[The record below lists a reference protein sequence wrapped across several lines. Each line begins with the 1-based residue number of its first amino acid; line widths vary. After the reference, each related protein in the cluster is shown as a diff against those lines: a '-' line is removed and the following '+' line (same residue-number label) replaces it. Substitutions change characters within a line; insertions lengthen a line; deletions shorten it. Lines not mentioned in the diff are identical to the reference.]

1 MKQYRDLTIR
11 YAMLLL
17 LLVGWSQGLF
27 ADTEYIIRYVSP
39 DGDFTNDG
47 TSWDKAKNNLQNA
60 LDDVD
65 ALIKGKDRI
74 GIIYVQ
80 GSEEG
85 IEYVPSRR
93 STDDADGSA
102 FNTSFRIYAGIYVYG
117 GFKGDEVPDDPE
129 HPELLPQQRI
139 MTNDETYA
147 RVESDIDADRIG
159 ETVRRW
165 NFKYKSI
172 LTGNHSTTPFSFRY
186 DANRGVYQ
194 TNFPLNSYHV
204 VWFGTNGTI
213 DVEPE
218 DFSGRDDYPLS
229 EERFNSIYRKV
240 SGHYKALDRLA
251 IVDGFTIEGGY
262 ASSTNLI
269 GHDHTGYGGGVYM
282 VNNSMIRNCVVQ
294 HCSAMQRGGGVY
306 MDGGGEVERCY
317 IHTCQATGYG
327 MQQGYGGGVCID
339 YDGSLE
345 HSYVIQCAGRIGAG
359 LAICHVP
366 DEYPEESALAH
377 DPVYAATYAEKE
389 GNKATPYDPHA
400 LSTLISNCTSNAE
413 GAGVYLDEGG
423 TLNHCSVVNNKCI
436 GPDIIYYGRRHG
448 RTGGVYVRNGG
459 TIYNSVAWG
468 NECAVNNDVQF
479 AAFKEGEKKISIYHS
494 AFSKSDITDWAA
506 ATKDDIISLENANY
520 PSPEHKTGNYP
531 MFKQPTINAGIQ
543 HTAGVVD
550 PTANGDGEPY
560 QRVYNWHP
568 LALSSLRGKAVQ
580 VTDAVQNAA
589 DEIIHAHTDVDV
601 VGRHFE
607 SVSSCG
613 ALAHSYRN
621 IQFALLPSV
630 EHSEGRAPSET
641 TNIPTLF
648 VDPNLLVAGGT
659 NTETETGFLD
669 SEPMGASWTHPMN
682 NLPDAV
688 YYFKQFLHDGKFRA
702 EDDASLTYYEIN
714 GIRYPHVQIV
724 LKEGEMTVAGQ
735 GSYVSGNAR
744 TASIRPGSCMRLY
757 GGYATS
763 LEDVDLT
770 LRDPRVYDTDL
781 TADVLRGGYEK
792 NSVHVVAIANQH
804 DVIID
809 GFRLFSG
816 NANVSAAPEPGQSE
830 EVWRMYTS
838 LADGAGVVVNN
849 AMSAADKRR
858 DMTGNI
864 LRNTVIANC
873 IAPEG
878 AAVYV
883 SGGYQHG
890 TEDRLCRAELTLVND
905 IVRNCTAGD
914 LYGDL
919 DRYVAKPDDT
929 PATMQITLAGIITA
943 NGNGK
948 IYARNCDVV
957 NNCGFPFKCDSVAV
971 DATYVSGSI
980 EAYNSVIFSNGL
992 RIHQDRSNITNTVF
1006 CPKESWYK
1014 VTGKYLYMGY
1024 DVLLPDDIVATL
1036 EANHIHR
1043 VLTHNKN
1050 EDNTDL
1056 YQRVDNGSQ
1065 QGLWGNDPSL
1075 SEEIHEATKV
1085 RVHYPVFVNPSRNV
1099 GHTNGND
1106 QSYYGGKI
1114 NYEPLPTNPIVN
1126 AACATTS
1133 SGLGLLPDGSPHTIA
1148 YDFALKP
1155 RDFGGDPDVGA
1166 IETERLLKG
1175 GSVIYVTPDGAGRRD
1190 GSSWANAI
1198 AGNTVYLLD
1207 NVAGP
1212 GLAPGDQID
1221 AEPTCDRILDS
1232 SGAPVLTTDSKYN
1245 GGFGKVWIT
1254 EKKTGAETS
1263 TTIANAYI
1271 LEQNVYSGGPNDG
1284 YTETLRD
1291 DKTDGAAPTEMR
1303 ETTITTAGTTP
1314 VGFVVGYNYD
1324 DRYPYGEISGGSRSF
1339 WRANPYH
1346 SGSDWSNAAGY
1357 TKDQRDKFMTDC
1369 NTNGWINN
1377 SRQERYVGG
1386 LQYAVEKAAAYNA
1399 LAPGDPGRIDGIDSV
1414 QVWVSNGKYTDYK
1427 GFVMR
1432 DNTTVMGSF
1441 PAKDGA
1447 TPGLNERQALMSAV
1461 IDIPKSLPAEEL
1473 DAIDYET
1480 ILQISDTDPKQDNE
1494 TLNTDAVKYWDDD
1507 YSVMESTDTQTTRE
1521 EERTIT
1527 HNYIWDDLG
1536 DEVSTTYM
1544 LYPDMTKG
1552 SASVFGDRHKT
1563 DKTGAATA
1571 GGITW
1576 ASGEKYVYQY
1586 FGTQS
1591 GGNNSWELVYAN
1603 RTNNV
1608 DYSSFKFEGDRNVI
1622 DADGNVIDVVTRG
1635 MELSGGMVKMSAWQ
1649 TMKNVPAGK
1658 YRIQAD
1664 LAAFYRALNNG
1675 HDIGDEETGITFYII
1690 GSDGTTLVSQ
1700 TIYCANP
1707 TTPYQL
1713 KRYTFDFTQP
1723 ANGDLTVRIMSSPG
1737 THAVDPASGNFP
1749 ALKDNPN
1756 RREVLMANVHLFE
1769 RGDYKYFLDNTTSS
1783 SNVTSSTGP
1792 VVNTQTSYT
1801 LQTHRTT
1808 LRKRVLTM
1816 PDVCVPTYGAGSVGD
1831 PTQTNRGKFEDHLS
1845 HTHRVFGATK
1855 SKRTSWEDASYV
1867 KEDPNYVEYSDVFW
1881 DGFTI
1886 RHGFISEEAMAHGGG
1901 AGVNMYEGAHLLNC
1915 VIINN
1920 MTYCERVKGTGI
1932 FCDGATSTI
1941 EGCFVLDN
1949 TSTHGALA
1957 AEQDQKQIFAGGMFM
1972 YEGTCFNSLFAKNY
1986 SHGSAGGLGFCVG
1999 RFYNN
2004 TIAYNTCNLI
2014 EGGHYSGG
2022 AISLATSSSPNLF
2035 VANTIIYGNNGIA
2048 IRDRATATGN
2058 VNPFLHCY
2066 VQSEVRQPNDATN
2079 KNVTNWAAGATGNY
2093 GVGNIYLNGVAP
2105 SAENTPFSAD
2115 VEVGVYNSANPGAK
2129 ANNDFRLLPSNVYC
2143 INKGTEDF
2151 AGTFYTALRHK
2162 GRSDAQIT
2170 SSFIYQNVEYVELP
2184 DNDVAFADRVQDC
2197 QVDIGAYE
2205 YDGTRAIEPHLFPN
2219 ESPKKAVFFVTQT
2232 GAGMATAETPVNA
2245 ACYLKFQKV
2254 LDAAGRWRYASYFHA
2269 NSDSLDAGA
2278 QKYNNFDETML
2289 RQELLDA
2296 GVGASLNDAAITAEL
2311 LNLKDYEVI
2320 VRLEG
2325 ENGSG
2330 FSYIPTR
2337 STNTNTEL
2345 VNELERSLIVPHGIR
2360 IEGGYEADFTQPR
2373 DILGRPTRFS
2383 GEIANETLGTRGN
2396 VYHVV
2401 TFTNDLFDIK
2411 EKRIGEGNQLA
2422 YLGDKSR
2429 FDDDQTEVEN
2439 HRTLLDGLFIQDG
2452 EASGSSTEH
2461 QRGAGAVVTKFAHI
2475 RNCVIRDNTAQGP
2488 GGGLY
2493 LEPQALVSGCIVKNN
2508 SAMQG
2513 GGLYVEEPAESNSS
2527 TFVHII
2533 ATTVVDNTATQNA
2546 GGMWFQTNVRANSS
2560 AFWRNSA
2567 SDYGNVAGTFAT
2579 GLTQVVENYPMN
2591 YCGVGSRRVAGVNN
2605 IELPS
2610 VASEGVRWN
2619 PTLPYE
2625 TTGTGEIYF
2634 PITESSVLGRAGMTY
2649 VAYNNFRAQYP
2660 TLELTDIFGLNRMEQ
2675 EVDEPMTLAD
2685 ASIYTKVKKNN
2696 AFIEMGARVMNGSFE
2711 VKLEY
2716 KHVLTRLFVTTTERL
2731 PTDAALTL
2739 QNNTVENEILLMGD
2753 AWTSLTAGEKAA
2765 KRAELEDKV
2774 ATYKQMGSSFLN
2786 PFHRLGDALEY
2797 IIKVRKEMVEK
2808 YDATY
2813 TIGEHFKDVRF
2824 EVFLCGGTFR
2834 PFRDAHGRQGEARS
2848 NTFVVPE
2855 EVTIVGGVDHELT
2868 GHAYCQETTGTLTV
2882 AGLEMNPATTYNIRS
2897 ERDHMDRN
2905 GNHVREPWEL
2915 TEQTILDGNAVT
2927 GDAKTNV
2934 YHVITCFPDKEQV
2947 GLLPT
2952 RYDKDDN
2959 TLAEM
2964 FVGIAP
2970 SNGELLSNLEE
2981 ETQASKDARTI
2992 IIDGVTIMGGHAN
3005 NIEDEDEAD
3014 NFQKL
3019 TYFRGGG
3026 LLVEGNWDNS
3036 FDSKNDLPE
3045 VLGVA
3050 KRDIPVM
3057 MTACTFKDNTAG
3069 NGGAVY
3075 SNGTFHAFSCH
3086 FTKNQSEGPMS
3097 TNDQKYIP
3105 WTAGGAIAVNYEAHL
3120 WNSLFANNEAKKGT
3134 YNILQNM
3141 REEMD
3146 GETPVTIVNP
3156 ILNANARQGYGGA
3169 ISCSETGLLRICNCD
3184 FVRNKAVAFPALY
3197 NFIDNNLRAVSS
3209 MADPSSTSY
3218 FGKGWH
3224 FAVNTI
3230 FWGNEA
3236 TASEIATANEI
3247 EDKYYQSIYGENDG
3261 EAVITDW
3268 KEMGTGD
3275 EREPNHVANFGPKLD
3290 VATLTFCSYE
3300 QGTGR
3305 EGTVW
3310 WSNQGRAKASPIL
3323 PKDYG
3328 DGNGVIDGLT
3338 RLYQGRFTDVLDE
3351 YFGYYPNGS
3360 PETPF
3365 YKERNDSLVP
3375 CAMDDPAI
3383 LLEGVVPTTEQKN
3396 SAVAYNYN
3404 LVLESE
3410 NTTPGGPYFVLPSI
3424 SSGVDGYMETAD
3436 WLVARLNNSVDTGW
3450 GYLKQ
3455 NVTTQV
3461 DEEGFT
3467 TGLYE
3472 TTLLDKS
3479 EDPVTGAT
3487 DQYEDLFGEGFYNLH
3502 STNIHRRFESLGF
3515 PNLLPIGD
3523 DYYMEYSRDGEGAPT
3538 NMRRISTHPKAGVQ
3552 DVYIDMG
3559 IYEYQYVQLTTS
3571 GDEMDVI
3578 WVAETQNEG
3587 VTPDGSTWEKATS
3600 DLQGA
3605 IETLL
3610 LSRNDHDKVIKLKGG
3625 RYSPTHMTQSNHKAF
3640 FINVPSKQDGV
3651 TLPATLAG
3659 DETHIVKSLTIRGGY
3674 PTEGVAD
3681 PLDNF
3686 EDKRDPERYPVTFSM
3701 TYERGNIDHQ
3711 LEHLIIIEDAEKK
3724 GTFANYM
3731 TGKNPDFI
3739 DEVMPIVFENISF
3752 VNPYGHNH
3760 DDGGAAIFYKEQFQT
3775 MFDDGTQ
3782 TYYKES
3788 DRLLKEAGPDIPK
3801 LIVKNCSF
3809 IANGKC
3815 ENVSAVNIQKGGGE
3829 ALFVNSLFH
3838 SNSGSPINGVNTK
3851 MVNCTFALNGGH
3863 MNLTD
3868 VTESYYDGTSVST
3881 YASGV
3886 YNSIIWMEDEAQDDP
3901 AEKKMWEGD
3910 LEGSKM
3916 QYTAYTQWLTD
3927 PGEFYEPT
3935 GIVGELANHNI
3946 RLSTENNNVLFG
3958 PNFIDPVGTIPEEGT
3973 AEEKALNQ
3981 KLSRNFRLNPSA
3993 RILNHASGDLYKT
4006 YVPYYAE
4013 TRTEEEKTKNEIT
4026 YYFHSIQRADRT
4038 TLTDAQLK
4046 GTDESDPPYT
4056 EYELAYEPRW
4066 KGSAIDRGAYESTAT
4081 IQRVLYVMDG
4091 PSGKK
4096 DGTTWEHAYDI
4107 DQLQRAIDVA
4117 SVYSLTTEPQE
4128 RAFVFVRAS
4137 NYTNEALKLR
4147 DGVSVY
4153 GGINDIIDEVE
4164 KDGDEFPDENIE
4176 AYINR
4181 RRAARNGVATRNNS
4195 HNVVKGLVSDNS
4207 SPHTSGFLLDGFW
4220 IDGGETDVTPVQMTK
4235 DNTILKNDIIMN
4247 HSVTTAG
4254 LPVVKV
4260 GAEGLTQKCLLYNTL
4275 IYGSTAG
4282 SGASVVET
4290 DEQGYVLNTTIVA
4303 NAPQTALTVR
4313 DGTTA
4318 DHSQNN
4324 ITVSEEEGVRAR
4336 MFAPYRR
4343 PVDKG
4348 GDYDFN
4354 STLPS
4359 YMINYQPYW
4368 YQLHDRS
4375 KEIDADTDDDPSIA
4389 KNGGNAIAAYFPT
4402 YVNFDL
4408 DRDILGNPRRLRG
4421 KLDNGCYETWRIT
4434 GNKYVTNVTNATY
4447 TSNYGGNLYPHQGSM
4462 VYLDANA
4469 NMIVNTGAGDEPLF
4483 TSSNPLMAGFVIMS
4497 PGASIYGQGNTL
4509 RFRCLAV
4516 EKTFTSQ
4523 QYSLN
4528 AFPYDY
4534 DVRNAITTSY
4544 DAETDAFT
4552 CTNAYSFTAHTY
4564 DGLKRSAFNY
4574 DFKASGSTCWT
4585 DATTINANEGWL
4597 LDFGSTQTKTVRF
4610 SSWAPIDN
4618 EFIYTEDGSDKT
4630 VTLTQYNSNSAGMNP
4645 YQDYA
4650 DYPSFTKQEDM
4661 GWNLKGQPWLVA
4673 AFETDGTNPDFNMD
4687 VPHLFYSMNGD
4698 GSYAKALGQIYTA
4711 RSWDDGA
4718 TIHMGDGF
4726 FTQTAIIGD
4735 EETLTFKTPVYG
4747 GSAPVAPARPLVALA
4762 SPSKDTSADARPSYH
4777 DYIELHPKDGADTG
4791 MPYRLGS
4798 DGIKWFGF
4806 NEEEPQLY
4814 VVNGAGTPLSLVSA
4828 TPIETEIP
4836 LGVKVAKQGE
4846 LTFTLPSP
4854 ETFEEYDHVWLTDH
4868 ETGNVTD
4875 LTERD
4880 YTATTQATG
4889 YNETRFTLRIGGK
4902 APERVLPEDNVIIYI
4917 NRQRLTI
4924 KGLTEGDLISIYN
4937 VGGILFEKVRAQE
4950 KEYHRDLPDGIYIV
4964 RVNGT
4969 AKKVHAHQ

>member
-1 MKQYRDLTIR
+1 MKRYRDQIIR
-11 YAMLLL
+11 YTLLL
-17 LLVGWSQGLF
+17 LLLISWSQGLF

-39 DGDFTNDG
+39 NGEFTNDG
-47 TSWDKAKNNLQNA
+47 TSWAQAKNNLQNA

-65 ALIKGKDRI
+65 ALIRGKDRI

-139 MTNDETYA
+139 MSNDETYA
-147 RVESDIDADRIG
+147 HVESDINADRIG

-165 NFKYKSI
+165 NFKYKSV
-172 LTGNHSTTPFSFRY
+172 LTGNHSTTPYSFRY
-186 DANRGVYQ
+186 DATRGVYQ
-194 TNFPLNSYHV
+194 TNYPLNSYHV

-218 DFSGRDDYPLS
+218 DFSSRDDYPLS
-229 EERFNSIYRKV
+229 DDQFNSIYRKV
-240 SGHYKALDRLA
+240 SGHYKALERLA

-262 ASSTNLI
+262 ASSTNLT
-269 GHDHTGYGGGVYM
+269 GHDHTGFGGGVYM
-282 VNNSMIRNCVVQ
+282 VNNSMLRNCIVH
-294 HCSAMQRGGGVY
+294 HCSATQRGGGVY

-339 YDGSLE
+339 YDGTLE
-345 HSYVIQCAGRIGAG
+345 HSYVIQCAARIGAG
-359 LAICHVP
+359 LSICHVP

-377 DPVYAATYAEKE
+377 DPVYAATYAEKD

-436 GPDIIYYGRRHG
+436 GPDVIYYGRRHG

-568 LALSSLRGKAVQ
+568 LALSDLRGKAVQ
-580 VTDAVQNAA
+580 VTDAVQNVAA
-589 DEIIHAHTDVDV
+589 EIIQAHTDVDV

-607 SVSSCG
+607 SVSTCG

-781 TADVLRGGYEK
+781 TADVLRGGYEN

-914 LYGDL
+914 LYGNL
-919 DRYVAKPDDT
+919 ERYVAKPDDT

-971 DATYVSGSI
+971 NATYVSGSI

-992 RIHQDRSNITNTVF
+992 RVHQDRSNITNTVF

-1043 VLTHNKN
+1043 VLTHNQN

-1085 RVHYPVFVNPSRNV
+1085 RVHYPFFVNPSRNV

-1126 AACATTS
+1126 AACNTTY
-1133 SGLGLLPDGSPHTIA
+1133 SGPGLLPDGSPHAIA

-1232 SGAPVLTTDSKYN
+1232 SGDPVLTTDDKYN
-1245 GGFGKVWIT
+1245 GGFGKVWMSSYNVNTTTNTTYYDYIT
-1254 EKKTGAETS
+1254 EKNVYVGGDDDGTETTLRTDDYETS
-1263 TTIANAYI
+1263 MGT
-1271 LEQNVYSGGPNDG
+1271 VYTSV
-1284 YTETLRD
+1284 
-1291 DKTDGAAPTEMR
+1291 
-1303 ETTITTAGTTP
+1303 P
-1314 VGFVVGYNYD
+1314 VGGFTVGYNYD
-1324 DRYPYGEISGGSRSF
+1324 PRYPYGEISGGSRSF

-1480 ILQISDTDPKQDNE
+1480 ILQISDTDPKQDNNN
-1494 TLNTDAVKYWDDD
+1494 LNTDAVKYWDDD
-1507 YSVMESTDTQTTRE
+1507 LDLEQTVTTNRE
-1521 EERTIT
+1521 TTSDRTIT
-1527 HNYIWDDLG
+1527 HTYTWQSTPTEEDVTSTYYLNSNFHDSDITSDVTDG
-1536 DEVSTTYM
+1536 DNHAVT
-1544 LYPDMTKG
+1544 
-1552 SASVFGDRHKT
+1552 
-1563 DKTGAATA
+1563 
-1571 GGITW
+1571 
-1576 ASGEKYVYQY
+1576 
-1586 FGTQS
+1586 FGTATEQKDCWHLTYTGDASTS
-1591 GGNNSWELVYAN
+1591 GSNGVIGRYEADQMSTEKNNNQNIYQDGLYVAKTTKNEM
-1603 RTNNV
+1603 
-1608 DYSSFKFEGDRNVI
+1608 FIRNGSLTGVH
-1622 DADGNVIDVVTRG
+1622 V
-1635 MELSGGMVKMSAWQ
+1635 WQ
-1649 TMKNVPAGK
+1649 DMKNVPAGDYHVTVDLNAY
-1658 YRIQAD
+1658 YRSGTTVKNTNVPTGVTFIITN
-1664 LAAFYRALNNG
+1664 AAGTDVVEEAINAKNKVGASLNQHLTRAQLSRYSF
-1675 HDIGDEETGITFYII
+1675 TFNQP
-1690 GSDGTTLVSQ
+1690 SDGTLSIQIQVGALDNT
-1700 TIYCANP
+1700 
-1707 TTPYQL
+1707 
-1713 KRYTFDFTQP
+1713 K
-1723 ANGDLTVRIMSSPG
+1723 GD
-1737 THAVDPASGNFP
+1737 N
-1749 ALKDNPN
+1749 
-1756 RREVLMANVHLFE
+1756 REVLMANFKL
-1769 RGDYKYFLDNTTSS
+1769 YKVRPVGYYETATSDVRTLKDGTEDVESTTS
-1783 SNVTSSTGP
+1783 VITAT
-1792 VVNTQTSYT
+1792 VNN
-1801 LQTHRTT
+1801 HRTT

-1816 PDVCVPTYGAGSVGD
+1816 PDICVPTYGGGSVGD
-1831 PTQTNRGKFEDHLS
+1831 PTVTNRGKFEDHLS
-1845 HTHRVFGATK
+1845 HTHRVFGETK
-1855 SKRTSWEDASYV
+1855 AKRTSWENASYV

-1901 AGVNMYEGAHLLNC
+1901 AGVNMYEGAHLKNC

-1957 AEQDQKQIFAGGMFM
+1957 AEQDQNQVFAGGMFM

-2048 IRDRATATGN
+2048 IRDRNTAVGD

-2066 VQSEVRQPNDATN
+2066 VQSEVRQPNNATN

-2105 SAENTPFSAD
+2105 SAENTPFAAD
-2115 VEVGVYNSANPGAK
+2115 VEGGVYNSSAPGSK
-2129 ANNDFRLLPSNVYC
+2129 VNNDFRLLSTNVYC

-2151 AGTFYTALRHK
+2151 AGTFYTALRYK
-2162 GRSDAQIT
+2162 DKNDGQIR
-2170 SSFIYQNVEYVELP
+2170 SSFVYQNVENVELP

-2345 VNELERSLIVPHGIR
+2345 VNELERSLIVPHGIH

-2401 TFTNDLFDIK
+2401 TFTNDLFDIH
-2411 EKRIGEGNQLA
+2411 EKLIGSGGQLT

-2452 EASGSSTEH
+2452 EATGSSPEH

-2475 RNCVIRDNTAQGP
+2475 RNCVIQNNTAQGP

-2513 GGLYVEEPAESNSS
+2513 GGLYVEEPAESSSS

-2546 GGMWFQTNVRANSS
+2546 GGLWFQTNVRANSS

-2610 VASEGVRWN
+2610 VASEGCRWN

-2625 TTGTGEIYF
+2625 TSGTGEIYF
-2634 PITESSVLGRAGMTY
+2634 PITESSVLGRSGMTY
-2649 VAYNNFRAQYP
+2649 SAYNSFRAQYP

-2675 EVDEPMTLAD
+2675 EDDELMTLAD
-2685 ASIYTKVKKNN
+2685 ASTYTKVKKNN

-2716 KHVLTRLFVTTTERL
+2716 KHVLKRLFVTTTERL

-2824 EVFLCGGTFR
+2824 EVFLCGGTFH
-2834 PFRDAHGRQGEARS
+2834 PFRDAHGRQGEARA

-2855 EVTIVGGVDHELT
+2855 EVTIVGGVNHEES

-2882 AGLEMNPATTYNIRS
+2882 AGLEMNPASTYLIRS

-2915 TEQTILDGNAVT
+2915 TEQTILNGNAVT

-2952 RYDKDDN
+2952 RRKEGG
-2959 TLAEM
+2959 TELAEM
-2964 FVGIAP
+2964 FVGVAP
-2970 SNGELLSNLEE
+2970 SNGDLLNNLEE
-2981 ETQASKDARTI
+2981 ESQESKDARTI

-3005 NIEDEDEAD
+3005 NIEDEDKAD

-3026 LLVEGNWDNS
+3026 LLVEGNWNDS
-3036 FDSKNDLPE
+3036 FNTMNALPD

-3050 KRDIPVM
+3050 RRDIPVM
-3057 MTACTFKDNTAG
+3057 MTACTFKDNTAA

-3086 FTKNQSEGPMS
+3086 FTKNQSEGPMN
-3097 TNDQKYIP
+3097 TEDQKFIP
-3105 WTAGGAIAVNYEAHL
+3105 WTAGGAIASNYELHL

-3134 YNILQNM
+3134 YNILQDM

-3146 GETPVTIVNP
+3146 GETPVTITNP

-3169 ISCSETGLLRICNCD
+3169 ISLSETGLARICNCD
-3184 FVRNKAVAFPALY
+3184 FVRNKAVAYPALY
-3197 NFIDNNLRAVSS
+3197 NFLDNNLRAVSS
-3209 MADPSSTSY
+3209 MADPLSSSY
-3218 FGKGWH
+3218 YGKGWH

-3236 TASEIATANEI
+3236 TATEIATANGI
-3247 EDKYYQSIYGENDG
+3247 EDEYYQDLYGVNDG
-3261 EAVITDW
+3261 ESIITDW

-3275 EREPNHVANFGPKLD
+3275 ERLPKHVANFGPKLD

-3300 QGTGR
+3300 EGTGR

-3323 PKDYG
+3323 PKDYH
-3328 DGNGVIDGLT
+3328 DGQGVIDGLT
-3338 RLYQGRFTDVLDE
+3338 RLYQGRFTDVLDD

-3375 CAMDDPAI
+3375 CAMDDPAV
-3383 LLEGVVPTTEQKN
+3383 LLEGVTPTEEQIR

-3410 NTTPGGPYFVLPSI
+3410 NATPGGPYFVLPSLA
-3424 SSGVDGYMETAD
+3424 SGVDGYMETAD

-3455 NVTTQV
+3455 EVTTQV
-3461 DEEGFT
+3461 DEEGYT

-3479 EDPVTGAT
+3479 ENPVTGST

-3502 STNIHRRFESLGF
+3502 STNIHRRFEDVGF

-3686 EDKRDPERYPVTFSM
+3686 EDKRDPDRYPVTFSM
-3701 TYERGNIDHQ
+3701 TYEKGNIDHQ

-3775 MFDDGTQ
+3775 MLDDGTQ
-3782 TYYKES
+3782 TYYKAN
-3788 DRLLKEAGPDIPK
+3788 DRLLKAAGTGIPK
-3801 LIVKNCSF
+3801 LLVKNCSF

-3815 ENVSAVNIQKGGGE
+3815 ERVSAVNIKKGGGE

-3838 SNSGSPINGVNTK
+3838 SNSGNPIDAVNTK

-3868 VTESYYDGTSVST
+3868 ETESYHDGTSVST

-3901 AEKKMWEGD
+3901 DEKKMWDGD
-3910 LEGSKM
+3910 LEDSKM
-3916 QYTAYTQWLTD
+3916 QYNAYTQWLTD

-3935 GIVGELANHNI
+3935 GLVGELANHNI

-3973 AEEKALNQ
+3973 AEEKALSQ
-3981 KLSRNFRLNPSA
+3981 KLSRDFRLNPSA
-3993 RILNHASGDLYKT
+3993 RILNQASGDLYKT

-4066 KGSAIDRGAYESTAT
+4066 RGAAIDRGAYESTAI

-4117 SVYSLTTEPQE
+4117 SVYSLTSSPQE
-4128 RAFVFVRAS
+4128 RAYVFVRAS
-4137 NYTNEALKLR
+4137 NYTNEPLKLR
-4147 DGVSVY
+4147 DGVSVL

-4164 KDGDEFPDENIE
+4164 KEGDEFTDENIE
-4176 AYINR
+4176 AYIRR
-4181 RRAARNGVATRNNS
+4181 RRANNNGVATRNNS
-4195 HNVVKGLVSDNS
+4195 HNVVKGLLSDNS
-4207 SPHTSGFLLDGFW
+4207 STHTSGFLLEGFW
-4220 IDGGETDVTPVQMTK
+4220 IDGGETDVTPVQLTK

-4247 HSVTTAG
+4247 HTVTTAG
-4254 LPVVKV
+4254 QPVVKV

-4275 IYGSTAG
+4275 VYGSTAG

-4290 DEQGYVLNTTIVA
+4290 DEQGYVLNTTIA
-4303 NAPQTALTVR
+4303 AIAPQTALTVR

-4324 ITVSEEEGVRAR
+4324 IAVSEAEGVRAP
-4336 MFAPYRR
+4336 MFAPYYR
-4343 PVDKG
+4343 PVANG
-4348 GDYDFN
+4348 GDYDFY

-4359 YMINYQPYW
+4359 YMIAYQPYW
-4368 YQLHDRS
+4368 YQLHDRT

-4389 KNGGNAIAAYFPT
+4389 KNGGNTIAAYFPDD
-4402 YVNFDL
+4402 VNFDL
-4408 DRDILGNPRRLRG
+4408 DRDVLGNPRRLRG

-4434 GNKYVTNVTNATY
+4434 GNKFVTNVTNATY
-4447 TSNYGGNLYPHQGSM
+4447 TTNYGGNLYPHQGSM

-4469 NMIVNTGAGDEPLF
+4469 NMIVNTGAGSEPLF
-4483 TSSNPLMAGFVIMS
+4483 TSSNPLMAGFVIVG

-4735 EETLTFKTPVYG
+4735 EETLTFKIPVYG

-4762 SPSKDTSADARPSYH
+4762 SPSKDASADARPSYH

-4828 TPIETEIP
+4828 TPVETEIP

-4880 YTATTQATG
+4880 YTATTQTTG
-4889 YNETRFTLRIGGK
+4889 YNETRFTLRIGGRE
-4902 APERVLPEDNVIIYI
+4902 PERVLPEDNVMIYI

-4969 AKKVHAHQ
+4969 AKKVQSHP